1 MERVGESK
9 RERERVWCCVG
20 RQGFDSVGRGMC
32 VRARERARKSERK
45 RERVC
50 VCVCV
55 APFEGKDST
64 VLALTP
70 YSPQVSIVDYR
81 SLL

>member
-20 RQGFDSVGRGMC
+20 RQGFDSVGRGVC

-55 APFEGKDST
+55 LLRLKARIRQCWLSPHT
-64 VLALTP
+64 ALKCP
-70 YSPQVSIVDYR
+70 
-81 SLL
+81 L